1 MPSRATRTT
10 NRAMRRRNE
19 PLQAAMRGP
28 DPGAPGAGRSQE
40 DERSGICP
48 GDPVR
53 AAAGAFVPDI
63 AAKRAALAPEA
74 IAFRDLPSGAAVT
87 YRELDDRARRAAGLL
102 ASRGCAAG
110 DRVAV
115 LCRNRVEFFELL
127 FACGKLSAI
136 LMPLNWRMPAAELEP
151 LVEDAA
157 PAALLY
163 GEEDAAVAREL
174 GGAVP
179 ALFAL
184 DGGRRGRDGDDRPV
198 DEDGEGGGG
207 ESYPALR
214 DRSEPHPGRDSWP
227 VDECWYLLHTS
238 GTSGAPKAVV
248 QTYGMALANYVN
260 IRQAMSIGAR
270 DVTLNYL
277 PLFHTA
283 GINLVTLPTLIEG
296 GEVLVMRDFDAD
308 RIVRL
313 LAEAALDT
321 FFAVPAVYQQLS
333 LHPEFEALDL
343 SAIRSWGCGGAPMP
357 EGLLQRYL
365 ARGARVCNGMGM
377 TETGPTVFLMDP
389 ETALEKP
396 DSVGKPQL
404 LSLVRVVG
412 PDGRDVPAGEPG
424 ELWFA
429 GPGITPGYW
438 RNAQATAEAFRD
450 GWLRSGDIGRCDED
464 GYYYI
469 VGRIKDMYISGGE
482 NVYPA
487 EVENVLAGHPDI
499 LEAAVVGRPDE
510 KWGEVGCAF
519 LLPQP
524 GHRLP
529 PEGELMRYCRERL
542 AAYKVP
548 KAFRAVEEF
557 PRTAAGKIQKHL
569 IEAR

>member
-1 MPSRATRTT
+1 MG
-10 NRAMRRRNE
+10 
-19 PLQAAMRGP
+19 RGV
-28 DPGAPGAGRSQE
+28 DVSAPGAGRSQR
-40 DERSGICP
+40 DERSGACP
-48 GDPVR
+48 DRPAR
-53 AAAGAFVPDI
+53 AAAGGFVPDI
-63 AAKRAALAPEA
+63 AAKRAAMAPEA
-74 IAFRDLPSGAAVT
+74 IAFRDLPSGIAVT
-87 YRELDDRARRAAGLL
+87 YRELDDRARRAARLL
-102 ASRGCAAG
+102 ASRGCSAG
-110 DRVAV
+110 DRIAV

-127 FACGKLSAI
+127 FACGKLGAI
-136 LMPLNWRMPAAELEP
+136 LMPLNWRMPAAELRP

-157 PAALLY
+157 PAVLLY
-163 GEEDAAVAREL
+163 GNEDAAVACEL
-174 GGAVP
+174 GEAVP

-184 DGGRRGRDGDDRPV
+184 DGGQSGPGDRRRPDGHGRQDA
-198 DEDGEGGGG
+198 ENNGGG
-207 ESYPALR
+207 EGDRSGESGDSGRRGENYSALR
-214 DRSEPHPGRDSWP
+214 DRSAPHPGRVRWP
-227 VDECWYLLHTS
+227 ADECWYLLHTS
-238 GTSGAPKAVV
+238 GTSGAPKAVI

-296 GEVLVMRDFDAD
+296 GEVRVMPDFDAD
-308 RIVRL
+308 RILRL
-313 LAEAALDT
+313 FAEGALDT

-333 LHPEFEALDL
+333 LHPEFETLDL

-357 EGLLQRYL
+357 ERLLQRYL
-365 ARGARVCNGMGM
+365 ERGARVCNGMGM

-396 DSVGKPQL
+396 GSVGKPQL

-438 RNAQATAEAFRD
+438 HNAEATAEALRE
-450 GWLRSGDIGRCDED
+450 GWLRSGDVGRCDED

-519 LLPQP
+519 LLPRP

-529 PEGELMRYCRERL
+529 PEDELIRYCRERL